1 MSCKNCCK
9 KEALKNKIGIDLEQL
24 KDFGGSQ
31 AAKVAEL
38 AAAAGL
44 GNFMAKAADDEEDE
58 RKSHIGLVI
67 LAIVGIIA
75 IGCIVGYL
83 VYRHF
88 SPDYLE
94 DFDDE
99 FEDDDFE
106 DEDFFADEADN

>member
-1 MSCKNCCK
+1 MSCKNCNK
-9 KEALKNKIGIDLEQL
+9 KADLKKKIGFDLDQI

-31 AAKVAEL
+31 AARVAEL

-44 GNFMAKAADDEEDE
+44 GNLMAKPADEKEDE
-58 RKSHIGLVI
+58 KKSHAGLVI
-67 LAIVGIIA
+67 LAIIGIVAVGCVI
-75 IGCIVGYL
+75 GYL

-99 FEDDDFE
+99 FEDDEFE
-106 DEDFFADEADN
+106 DEDFFADEADS

>member
-1 MSCKNCCK
+1 MSCKGCCK
-9 KEALKNKIGIDLEQL
+9 KDIKSKIGIDLDQIKE
-24 KDFGGSQ
+24 FGGSQ
-31 AAKVAEL
+31 AARVAEL

-44 GNFMAKAADDEEDE
+44 GNFMAKAADEEEDE
-58 RKSHIGLVI
+58 KKSHIGLVI
-67 LAIVGIIA
+67 LSIVGIIA

-99 FEDDDFE
+99 FEDDEFE
-106 DEDFFADEADN
+106 DEDFFADEADS